1 MTEPRLK
8 CPRTAALL
16 TSLRIGGIEVDVCE
30 DCGGLWLDRFEI
42 AKFDRPEMVLG
53 DALAAHLDQF
63 PPPVIDHSVRIRCPR
78 HPSTVMLRRRY
89 SAALPIEVDEC
100 PQCGGVWLD
109 ADELDVIRGSR

>member
-1 MTEPRLK
+1 MTGPRLK

-78 HPSTVMLRRRY
+78 HLSTVMLRRRY

-109 ADELDVIRGSR
+109 ADELAVIRGSR